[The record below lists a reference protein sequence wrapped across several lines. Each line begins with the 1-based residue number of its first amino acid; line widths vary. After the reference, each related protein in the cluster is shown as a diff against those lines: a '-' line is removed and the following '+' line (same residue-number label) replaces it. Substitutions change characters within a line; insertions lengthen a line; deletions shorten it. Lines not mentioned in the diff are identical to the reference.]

1 MTVLSDKWG
10 VKMKEGWSVG
20 KIIGVIAGVI
30 AAVIILWVAFVAS
43 VFQLIDFVDEMEE
56 DSADE
61 YEWSFDYDDKN
72 DFDDKDW
79 GDWYDD
85 EDEDQSS
92 GGGNIGEGEYYEF
105 ENDIREDLFYQV
117 EIQSYEKGDFTSEK
131 GGKANVSFEYA
142 RVSGDVPNLDGI
154 NQALYEEVSK
164 VEKHID
170 SSLEYLSENDNYEYT
185 GTCYVTYM
193 SEDIFS
199 VAYVEY
205 GYLNDQFLQ
214 SYVISLNFDMQTG
227 MVLGNTNLINVN
239 DQFSV
244 DFRDRCEKQ
253 NGEISGLSILSDQE
267 ITEYLSDKDSLI
279 IFYTPLGMEIG
290 FNYYDGWA
298 TVTYRDY
305 EKFTKQ
311 F

>member
-1 MTVLSDKWG
+1 
-10 VKMKEGWSVG
+10 MKEGWSAG

-30 AAVIILWVAFVAS
+30 GAVIILWVAFVAS
-43 VFQLIDFVDEMEE
+43 VFQLIDFFNEIEE

-61 YEWSFDYDDKN
+61 YEWSYDYDDQ
-72 DFDDKDW
+72 DDQDEYDW
-79 GDWYDD
+79 GDLYDWYDD
-85 EDEDQSS
+85 QDEDQAS
-92 GGGNIGEGEYYEF
+92 GGGNIGDGEYYEF

-117 EIQSYEKGDFTSEK
+117 EIQSYEKDDFTSEK
-131 GGKANVSFEYA
+131 GGKANISFEYA
-142 RVSGDVPNLDGI
+142 KVSGDAPNLDGI

-164 VEKHID
+164 VEKHMD
-170 SSLEYLSENDNYEYT
+170 SSMEYLAENDIYEYT
-185 GTCYVTYM
+185 GTCYITYM
-193 SEDIFS
+193 SEDILS

-205 GYLNDQFLQ
+205 GYLNDDFLE

-227 MVLGNTNLINVN
+227 MVLSNTNLINVN
-239 DQFSV
+239 DQFSI
-244 DFRDRCEKQ
+244 DFRERCEEQ
-253 NGEISGLSILSDQE
+253 NGKISGLSILSDQE

-298 TVTYRDY
+298 TVTYQDY